1 MSKKLD
7 INKVCEFVS
16 NCSDKDLY
24 FIQKVIELRKET
36 NQNNMFEGA
45 TNL

>member
-1 MSKKLD
+1 MGKLD
-7 INKVCEFVS
+7 INEVCKYVS

-24 FIQKVIELRKET
+24 FIQKVIEFRREENK
-36 NQNNMFEGA
+36 NNMFEGA

>member
-1 MSKKLD
+1 MKKLN
-7 INKVCEFVS
+7 INDVCEYVS

-24 FIQKVIELRKET
+24 FIQKVIELRREKK
-36 NQNNMFEGA
+36 QNRMFEGA

>member
-1 MSKKLD
+1 MEK
-7 INKVCEFVS
+7 ININDVCEYVS

-24 FIQKVIELRKET
+24 FIQKVIELRREKI
-36 NQNNMFEGA
+36 QNNMFEGA

>member
-7 INKVCEFVS
+7 INEVCEYVS

-24 FIQKVIELRKET
+24 FIQKIIELRREKI
-36 NQNNMFEGA
+36 QNNMFEGA

>member
-1 MSKKLD
+1 MKKLN
-7 INKVCEFVS
+7 INEVCEYVS

-24 FIQKVIELRKET
+24 FIQKIIELRREKK
-36 NQNNMFEGA
+36 QNRMFEGA